1 MSTEAIVRADSFEV
15 TNILSEAYAVTLPAR
30 ADEIPYLITPEMV
43 DEMDT
48 KTALLQKVMWEVYPG
63 LTGTHT
69 LLKEVE
75 YSTAECDECGGEGWK
90 DHHGDVVCQECGMV
104 LSERPMTIPRRFSE
118 GDHSGGD
125 TAGYSN
131 FTMFNDGSGAP
142 ALNTE
147 MMGHTD
153 EPDVQ

>member
-48 KTALLQKVMWEVYPG
+48 KTAILQKVMWETEPG
-63 LTGTHT
+63 LAGSSC

-90 DHHGDVVCQECGMV
+90 DHRGDVVCQGCGMV
-104 LSERPMTIPRRFSE
+104 LSERPMMVPEQFKDTH
-118 GDHSGGD
+118 HSGGD
-125 TAGYSN
+125 TGGDAY
-131 FTMFNDGSGAP
+131 FTTFNSGGSAP

-147 MMGHTD
+147 MMDHTA